1 MDQDR
6 DVHLEITPGR
16 LALQVSRNPAM
27 VSLWRPDLHE
37 GVLSLDPLSRSWNPK
52 GQDPRAERWAC
63 HRQGSRLTLQTDT
76 RLWNLEKKTDVGRPR
91 RELTGLWRQVRQT
104 DQKID
109 YVEFTPWSTVVSLT
123 WQPDN
128 VGSEPGQAP
137 ATRRVAEWWAYSS
150 PEQGVLSLEGI
161 SRESA
166 RSVLRADYTLENNT
180 VTLKL
185 NGTVYTLRKTDRVE

>member
-6 DVHLEITPGR
+6 DVHLELTPGH

-27 VSLWRPDLHE
+27 VALWRPDLRGE
-37 GVLSLDPLSRSWNPK
+37 ELTLEPLSRAWNPK
-52 GQDPRAERWAC
+52 GQDPQPERWAC
-63 HRQGSRLTLQTDT
+63 QRQGSRLTLQTDT
-76 RLWNLEKKTDVGRPR
+76 RLWNLEKKTDAGRPR

-123 WQPDN
+123 WQPEN
-128 VGSEPGQAP
+128 GEARPGQAP
-137 ATRRVAEWWAYSS
+137 ATRRIAEWWSYTS
-150 PEQGVLSLEGI
+150 PEEGVLMLEGV
-161 SRESA
+161 SRSSA
-166 RSVLRADYTLENNT
+166 RSILRAGYTIESNT
-180 VTLKL
+180 VTLNL